1 MNVRKETRK
10 VVGGV
15 GLRKGRQEKT
25 DWLRI
30 HAFQYLM
37 RERKERS
44 RVMAVVKSLLGH
56 SEARLMASV

>member
-15 GLRKGRQEKT
+15 GLRK

>member
-1 MNVRKETRK
+1 MCEKGNNKGVR
-10 VVGGV
+10 VGGV
-15 GLRKGRQEKT
+15 GRQEKT

-30 HAFQYLM
+30 YAFRYLM